1 MHAGNVAACCS
12 FDTAIAAVLRVPPY
26 VRRILMSLRSSVTS
40 VTLSRSTRT
49 LRGVLMAGVACGV
62 LTAAAGTAQAQP
74 EDPTRVGP
82 NNGDGMD
89 LHLFRP
95 AIDSKGF
102 FAVNGAD
109 ILGKNDFSL
118 GLVLDYAR
126 NLMPLNDGHGSEVMM
141 ENAFKGTLQFDFGI
155 ANLLVVGLSA
165 PVILHDADAAT
176 GIGPTGE
183 THDDDELDAQ
193 ALGHIALHAKIRI
206 LRPDADP
213 IGLAVIAQ
221 GGFGTGGSLDFGS
234 EPGFFY
240 WPQVV
245 VEKRFSDTGAF
256 RVALNV
262 GYRGHTGQNPKFG
275 TDAAGVPQLE
285 SGVFEYSNL
294 LTGGLGLSLRV
305 INPLDLIVETNATQQ
320 LGGDSDGEQQLSA
333 EAMGGLKIFIE
344 RNSFLMLGA
353 GLGYT
358 KGFQAAEQRYTLG
371 FIFEPSIGDRDGD
384 GIKDDEDDC
393 PDEPEDFDGFQD
405 TRTDSPPDK
414 YGCPDPDN
422 DNDGILDVDDRC
434 RDNPEDRD
442 GDQDTDGC
450 PEGSDGD
457 RDGDGILDSRDR
469 CPDIPED
476 RDGFEDKDGCPDPDN
491 DKDGILDTTD
501 QCKND
506 PEDIDQFED
515 TDGCPDPD
523 NDKDGIPDVV
533 EGSDSEGSCINRPE
547 TFNGTSDED
556 GCPDK
561 GSVIVQDNTV
571 IILEKINFKTASAEI
586 LPESNRILDEV
597 SATLIKH
604 PEFVMVEVQGHADE
618 RADDN
623 YNLRLTQ
630 QRAKAVV
637 EALVQRKVDAK
648 TVRAMG
654 YGEYCPLDPEKNAA
668 AYDKNRRVEFK
679 VVRTKDGPTGVDL
692 GCPKAVEKKVIP
704 LPP

>member
-1 MHAGNVAACCS
+1 MN
-12 FDTAIAAVLRVPPY
+12 
-26 VRRILMSLRSSVTS
+26 LRSSITS
-40 VTLSRSTRT
+40 RRLAHK
-49 LRGVLMAGVACGV
+49 LRVALIAGAACGV
-62 LTAAAGTAQAQP
+62 LTAGASTAQAQP

-95 AIDSKGF
+95 ALDSKGF

-126 NLMPLNDGHGSEVMM
+126 NTMPLNPGHGADVMM
-141 ENAFKGTLQFDFGI
+141 ANAFQGTLLFDFGI
-155 ANLLVVGLSA
+155 ANILVIGLSA
-165 PVILHDADAAT
+165 PVILHDGDAVT
-176 GIGPTGE
+176 GIGPTGA
-183 THDDDELDAQ
+183 THDDDNLEAQ
-193 ALGHIALHAKIRI
+193 ALGHIALHAKFRI
-206 LRPDADP
+206 LRPDSDP

-221 GGFGTGGSLDFGS
+221 GGYGVGGSDDFGS

-245 VEKRFSDTGAF
+245 VEKRFTATGAF
-256 RVALNV
+256 RVGLNV
-262 GYRGHTGQNPKFG
+262 GYRGHTGSNPQFG
-275 TDAAGVPQLE
+275 NAADGTSQLE

-294 LTGGLGLSLRV
+294 LTGGLGMSLRV
-305 INPLDLIVETNATQQ
+305 INPLDLVIETNATQQ
-320 LGGDSDGEQQLSA
+320 LGGSSDGEQQLSA

-393 PDEPEDFDGFQD
+393 PDDPEDFDGFQD

-434 RDNPEDRD
+434 RDNPEDID
-442 GDQDTDGC
+442 GDQDSDGC

-491 DKDGILDTTD
+491 DKDGILDGVD
-501 QCKND
+501 GCKNE

-515 TDGCPDPD
+515 TDGCIDPD
-523 NDKDGIPDVV
+523 NDKDGIFDVV

-547 TFNGTSDED
+547 TVNGLQDED

-561 GSVIVQDNTV
+561 GNIIVQDNT
-571 IILEKINFKTASAEI
+571 ILILEKINFKTGSAEI
-586 LPESNRILDEV
+586 LPESNNILDAV
-597 SATLIKH
+597 SSTLIQH
-604 PEFVMVEVQGHADE
+604 PEFTMVEVQGHADE
-618 RADDN
+618 RANDN
-623 YNLRLTQ
+623 YNLKLTQ
-630 QRAKAVV
+630 LRANAVV
-637 EALVQRKVDAK
+637 EALVQRKVERK
-648 TVRAMG
+648 TIRAMG
-654 YGEYCPLDPEKNAA
+654 YGEYCPLDPAKNDA

-679 VVRTKDGPTGVDL
+679 VVRSKDGPTGVEL
-692 GCPKAVEKKVIP
+692 GCAKAVEKKVVP